1 MPLVQISVI
10 KDVFTPAQKQEMIKK
25 VTDAMVAVEGETM
38 RGVTWV
44 KVDEIESGDWG
55 IGGQCL
61 TTAAV
66 KDLQTGKVAA

>member
-1 MPLVQISVI
+1 MPLVQISLV
-10 KDVFTPAQKQEMIKK
+10 KGVFTPAQKHELIKK
-25 VTDAMVAVEGETM
+25 VTDAMVSVEGEAM

-44 KVDEIESGDWG
+44 KIDEIESGDWG

-66 KDLQTGKVAA
+66 KDMAGKAA

>member
-1 MPLVQISVI
+1 MPLVQISLI
-10 KDVFTPAQKQEMIKK
+10 KGVFTPAQKQEMIQK
-25 VTDAMVAVEGETM
+25 VTSAMVSVEGESM

-61 TTAAV
+61 TTSAV
-66 KDLQTGKVAA
+66 KDLQAGKVAA

>member
-1 MPLVQISVI
+1 
-10 KDVFTPAQKQEMIKK
+10 
-25 VTDAMVAVEGETM
+25 MVAVEGETM

-66 KDLQTGKVAA
+66 KDLQAGKAAA